1 MRYAS
6 NLAVRSC
13 CAGGRGGRGGRP
25 ARAEVDTMKFYTLLG
40 VEKTATEA
48 EIKKV
53 RRHAS
58 STREQ
63 GR

>member
-1 MRYAS
+1 
-6 NLAVRSC
+6 
-13 CAGGRGGRGGRP
+13 
-25 ARAEVDTMKFYTLLG
+25 MKFYTLLG

-58 STREQ
+58 STCEQ